1 MSKPNDSK
9 QRERVLEQGNTI
21 FNCLNNS
28 IIMQNPKIDSIR
40 NETNKKEAWDHSKKE
55 MPKDFRLGFE
65 TYPTWVMR
73 VGMLFCF
80 FFIFQKKQKKKRRA

>member
-28 IIMQNPKIDSIR
+28 IRMKNQKIDSIR
-40 NETNKKEAWDHSKKE
+40 NETNKKEA
-55 MPKDFRLGFE
+55 
-65 TYPTWVMR
+65 
-73 VGMLFCF
+73 
-80 FFIFQKKQKKKRRA
+80 